1 MRAKKL
7 AKTVEE
13 FVPAIAKPREPFYAG
28 RKEPAFRNGGFGGD
42 VALSL
47 ASREKVLMYPLSSER
62 TETAVIDVGSNSVR
76 LVIFRVDGRIILPI
90 LNEKTMAGLGR
101 DLARTGRLPP
111 AGVAMALTALKRFRF
126 VLQALGI
133 TDIRAVATAAMRE
146 AEDGAEFVE
155 RVRRDIGIDLQVIS
169 GQEEARL
176 SALGVLCGM
185 PEARGIVG
193 DLGGASLELVPL
205 IEAEAGSRH
214 EHHAV
219 PGQGETFP
227 LGPLALMSDKRLY
240 GDKASSH
247 DKAQS
252 IEQKGGWL
260 DVTATRQFITAKLQ
274 KSRILAPNGGT
285 FHAVGGGWRALA
297 KLDMAARQYELQVLQ
312 HYEIPAE
319 RALGLVEQVLRPNR
333 QMSQWIHDHAGKRAD
348 TLPLAAL
355 ALAAVIK
362 HGNFSRVIFSA
373 LGLREGL
380 LFDSMPPSIRA
391 MDPMRA
397 GTEAM
402 VAHDA
407 RASQFS
413 KILEEWI
420 APVLAIAPTFVTPER
435 DAVLSSVAA
444 HLADMG
450 TGLHPDHRNETVFSL
465 VLRGPYFGASHA
477 ERAFLA
483 AALCRRY
490 GRIRE
495 AELAVS
501 RQLLSEAGLQ
511 RAEILGASLRLGAE
525 ISARSSPIL
534 HEVSLTTNPR
544 MLRLHVPEKYRDLC
558 SETILRRLNQL
569 ADLVKLS
576 PEIVFFGVD

>member
-1 MRAKKL
+1 MP
-7 AKTVEE
+7 KTVED
-13 FVPAIAKPREPFYAG
+13 FAPSIAKPREPFYAG
-28 RKEPAFRNGGFGGD
+28 RNVPASRNGGFGGEFP
-42 VALSL
+42 LSP
-47 ASREKVLMYPLSSER
+47 ASLEKVLMYPLSSER

-76 LVIFRVDGRIILPI
+76 LVIFRVDGRVILPI

-111 AGVAMALTALKRFRF
+111 AGIAMAMMALKRFRL
-126 VLQALGI
+126 VVQALGI

-155 RVRRDIGIDLQVIS
+155 RVRHEIGIDLQVIS

-185 PEARGIVG
+185 PDARGIVG

-205 IEAEAGSRH
+205 IDADSSPRGDMH
-214 EHHAV
+214 TV

-227 LGPLALMSDKRLY
+227 LGPLALMSDRRFFADRL
-240 GDKASSH
+240 SNH
-247 DKAQS
+247 DKAQAV
-252 IEQKGGWL
+252 EPKVGGL
-260 DVTATRQFITAKLQ
+260 DVSAARQFIGAKLQ
-274 KSRILAPNGGT
+274 KSKILTPHGGT

-312 HYEIPAE
+312 HYEIPAD
-319 RALGLVEQVLRPNR
+319 RALELVDQVLRPNR

-348 TLPLAAL
+348 TLPLVAL
-355 ALAAVIK
+355 ALAAIIK

-380 LFDSMPPSIRA
+380 LFDSMPRSIRA
-391 MDPMRA
+391 RDPMRA

-402 VAHDA
+402 VAQDA

-413 KILEEWI
+413 GILEGWI
-420 APVLAIAPTFVTPER
+420 APVLAIAPTFVSRER
-435 DAVLSSVAA
+435 DAVLASVGAN
-444 HLADMG
+444 LADIG
-450 TGLHPDHRNETVFSL
+450 SGLHPDHRNETVFSL

-495 AELAVS
+495 AELAVA
-501 RQLLSEAGLQ
+501 RRLLSEAGLQ

-525 ISARSSPIL
+525 ISARSGPIL
-534 HEVSLTTNPR
+534 HEVVLTTNSR
-544 MLRLHVPEKYRDLC
+544 MLRLHVPAKYRDLC
-558 SETILRRLNQL
+558 SETIVRRLNQL

-576 PEIVFFGVD
+576 PEIVFSDTN